1 MRQNVFGMVETPGS
15 ALTLNL
21 REHFLPKKVHR
32 MNKLCRIFGIF
43 VIIALI
49 FKLTPIVI
57 TLFMEQGRL
66 RGSLVGF

>member
-1 MRQNVFGMVETPGS
+1 MQQNVFGMVETPGS

-49 FKLTPIVI
+49 FEIDTNFNH
-57 TLFMEQGRL
+57 TFYGNEG
-66 RGSLVGF
+66 G